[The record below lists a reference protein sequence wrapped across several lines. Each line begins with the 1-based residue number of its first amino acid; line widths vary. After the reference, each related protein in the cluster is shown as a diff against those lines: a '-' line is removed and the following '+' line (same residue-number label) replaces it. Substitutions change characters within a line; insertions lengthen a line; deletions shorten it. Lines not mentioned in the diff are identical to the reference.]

1 MIARKKYQNDE
12 NLYRK
17 YLAIMAMAACPW
29 ACFATGGGGG
39 ALSATHQRESRA
51 KFSCNSRTSAQFSG
65 GPDLGAMCVLKEE
78 QREGKVLCPCQ
89 YFCTHRDQRVFGRW
103 ACLLVSGVGEC
114 RRRWWWWG
122 WSQHPRQAAPG
133 PPPATQCPA
142 ISADYHPTHRQ
153 HCSSST
159 ASSSTCTMSWLLFR
173 DP

>member
-1 MIARKKYQNDE
+1 
-12 NLYRK
+12 
-17 YLAIMAMAACPW
+17 MAMAACPW

-65 GPDLGAMCVLKEE
+65 GPDLGAMCLPKEDQMVLAKE
-78 QREGKVLCPCQ
+78 KFSVLANI
-89 YFCTHRDQRVFGRW
+89 FAHTGISVFFGRW
-103 ACLLVSGVGEC
+103 ACLLVSGVGVGEC